1 MNYARR
7 MRTWGQSQ
15 RYIAA
20 IAGRYRGWAI
30 SRQPGMRIVGMRIV
44 GMRIVGMR
52 IGARNRG
59 ICGRVARI
67 AARQLVAS
75 DGLAAVWLS
84 SSSMAS
90 AGLIW

>member
-1 MNYARR
+1 MNDARR
-7 MRTWGQSQ
+7 TRTWRQSQ

-30 SRQPGMRIVGMRIV
+30 GRQPGMRIV

-59 ICGRVARI
+59 ICGRVAQI
-67 AARQLVAS
+67 AARHLVAS